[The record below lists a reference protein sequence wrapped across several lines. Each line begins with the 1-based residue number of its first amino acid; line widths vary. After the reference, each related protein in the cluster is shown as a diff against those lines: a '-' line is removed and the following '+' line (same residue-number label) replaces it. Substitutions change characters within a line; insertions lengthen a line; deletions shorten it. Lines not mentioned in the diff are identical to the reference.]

1 MANDNIDPRL
11 MQSIVQQESSG
22 RPTVIGDAGE
32 SIGLM
37 QIQKETARGLYKQ
50 GLLPKKWEGKN
61 VKKKD
66 LPKLLE
72 NPDFNKLAG
81 AALYVDNKQRIR
93 RVAKK
98 NGIQL
103 TPDQLN
109 DMAIKAHNQGVTK
122 TINRELLGK
131 EETLPTVD
139 AYLKNVK
146 SRIQPLEQPIEAPVE
161 QPIVQP
167 TQPVEVSSLQP
178 TAQPSFQE
186 GGLVDGFV
194 DDNDEFG
201 PFDREPPQTVAP
213 AAQPIE
219 QPIAPVEEQDDGIL
233 DDIDKDILTE
243 VNANEQDLQS
253 YKTIKQMDN
262 IDVQKEYQDIL
273 NEYKDASQSR
283 NEAKKK
289 QVLLKVVEGLS
300 KFGAQ
305 YAAGGASA
313 ALGAEVRAPAQT
325 YKAPTLDEMAPGPD
339 VQALKGKLSLLKQL
353 QGKQKK
359 ASKYSMDADDGASVR
374 ARANLES
381 AFGIKVPDTWA
392 EHDVESRGHLL
403 VNRNPTE
410 FKLAQ
415 AASAKELARTRIE
428 ESKAKRKE
436 TDARHQAG
444 VRMKDEKAVRDISE
458 KLAGLKGARSVYA
471 KSLLRETL
479 SRDGL
484 RVIESIRKG
493 KFVPSEQ
500 IAEELATVMASTLQ
514 GGNQATRDAIHGLIP
529 STIAGDANSIKQ
541 YLMGSPE
548 TYLNKEFIQHFEEQ
562 LIGQRDYWK
571 ENLTGTQRKMYTTL
585 QPIFTRKD
593 KEGVA
598 INEDLRD
605 LFQSTMDAPEAPQQK
620 AAPYGDEVEKDGKK
634 YKWNATKG
642 KYQLVK

>member
-1 MANDNIDPRL
+1 MADDRIDPRL
-11 MQSIVQQESSG
+11 VQSIVQQESSG
-22 RPTVIGDAGE
+22 RPTVKGDAGE

-37 QIQKETARGLYKQ
+37 QIQKETAKGLYKQ
-50 GLLPKKWEGKN
+50 GLLPKEWEGKK

-81 AALYVDNKQRIR
+81 SALYVDNKQRIR
-93 RVAKK
+93 KVAEK

-103 TPDQLN
+103 SPDQLN
-109 DMAIKAHNQGVTK
+109 DMAIKAHNQGVTR

-131 EETLPTVD
+131 EAPLANVD
-139 AYLKNVK
+139 DYLRKVK
-146 SRIQPLEQPIEAPVE
+146 SRM
-161 QPIVQP
+161 QP
-167 TQPVEVSSLQP
+167 TEEP
-178 TAQPSFQE
+178 AFQE
-186 GGLVDGFV
+186 GGLVEEPYTDYEGEHGF
-194 DDNDEFG
+194 DQEL
-201 PFDREPPQTVAP
+201 PQTVAP

-219 QPIAPVEEQDDGIL
+219 PVAAQPPIQPEVEEEEEQDEEGLTQTDKGLLSDIEADDQEQQSYKAIKQL
-233 DDIDKDILTE
+233 DDINVQQE
-243 VNANEQDLQS
+243 
-253 YKTIKQMDN
+253 YK
-262 IDVQKEYQDIL
+262 DIL
-273 NEYKDASQSR
+273 NEYKDASKTRDKSR
-283 NEAKKK
+283 KL
-289 QVLLKVVEGLS
+289 QVMLKVVESLS

-313 ALGAEVRAPAQT
+313 AIGAEVKAPTQT

-339 VQALKGKLSLLKQL
+339 VAAMKMKLATLKQL

-359 ASKYSMDADDGASVR
+359 ASKYSMDADDGASVK
-374 ARANLES
+374 ARTNIES
-381 AFGIKVPDTWA
+381 GFGIKVPDTWS
-392 EHDVESRGHLL
+392 EHDVETRGHLL
-403 VNRNPTE
+403 VNRTPTD
-410 FKLAQ
+410 FKLQQ
-415 AASAKELARTRIE
+415 AASSKELAGSRIE

-436 TDARHQAG
+436 MDARHQAG
-444 VRMKDEKAVRDISE
+444 IRMKDEKAVRDVSE

-479 SRDGL
+479 SEDGL

-493 KFVPSEQ
+493 KFAPSEQ

-514 GGNQATRDAIHGLIP
+514 GGNQATRDAIRGLIP
-529 STIAGDANSIKQ
+529 DTVAGDANSIKQ
-541 YLMGSPE
+541 YLTGTPQA
-548 TYLNKEFIQHFEEQ
+548 YLNKDFLNHFEEQ
-562 LIGQRDYWK
+562 LKGQRDYWK
-571 ENLTGTQRKMYTTL
+571 ENLTGTQRKMYVTL

-605 LFQSTMDAPEAPQQK
+605 IFQSTMDAPEAPEAK
-620 AAPYGDEVEKDGKK
+620 APYGDEVEKNGKK